1 MCDIITFQHYIYITT
16 NTNPFLLCD
25 YSIVSTEI
33 KILLLESLQEDLYTC
48 MEELTWSL
56 RRNPLYHYRIPL
68 NSNDDDCIPDISNQL
83 LFINLF
89 IAWYSNKVN
98 GLKVIS
104 IYGTQNLLD
113 KQWQYFVS
121 IFCDRIA
128 SLIYLNLWE

>member
-16 NTNPFLLCD
+16 NTNPFLLWD

-33 KILLLESLQEDLYTC
+33 KILLLESLQEDLY

-104 IYGTQNLLD
+104 IYRTQNLLD